1 MTMTRRTQE
10 HIKKL
15 IVHCAA
21 TPNGKHFSAEQI
33 DQWHADR
40 GFKRNPADIGG
51 HEPTLRHIGYHYVV
65 YVNGGLRNGRQE
77 LEIGAHCQGH
87 NSDSVGICLIGTD
100 KFTPA
105 QFLTLRK
112 FIESFRRRYPGAT
125 LHGHRE
131 FSAKACPGFDLRAWI
146 EKGMPN
152 GFKGHSCDVA
162 HGDSKP

>member
-1 MTMTRRTQE
+1 MAGQRISREQGALFLRQWVE
-10 HIKKL
+10 S
-15 IVHCAA
+15 
-21 TPNGKHFSAEQI
+21 TPEWTSAER
-33 DQWHADR
+33 AR
-40 GFKRNPADIGG
+40 
-51 HEPTLRHIGYHYVV
+51 TL
-65 YVNGGLRNGRQE
+65 
-77 LEIGAHCQGH
+77 
-87 NSDSVGICLIGTD
+87 GICLIGTD

-105 QFLTLRK
+105 QFLTLRR